1 MRYPFRAAAVRRWIY
16 RHTFSAKDRMA
27 FYEQLA
33 FLLDNNRPL
42 QQAFLDMRNVVT
54 DFGRK
59 RHPYAVLLDDFLAA
73 VKQGQGALEQAL
85 LAWLP
90 SQEATLIGSGTLAG
104 KLSDSLRRASQI
116 VEGKKAMTSALLAAV
131 AYPGVLLGLVVM
143 MMHMICQKF
152 LPRLSRLVPR

>member
-1 MRYPFRAAAVRRWIY
+1 MRYPFRAATVQRWIY

-42 QQAFLDMRNVVT
+42 QQVFLDMRNVVT

-59 RHPYAVLLDDFLAA
+59 LHPYAVLLDDFLAA

-90 SQEATLIGSGTLAG
+90 SQEATLIGSGILAG
-104 KLSDSLRRASQI
+104 KLSDALRRASQI
-116 VEGKKAMTSALLAAV
+116 VEGKESDDLSAAGGGGLSGGTAGAGCDDDAYDLPEVSSAPGASGAA
-131 AYPGVLLGLVVM
+131 
-143 MMHMICQKF
+143 
-152 LPRLSRLVPR
+152 